1 MLDLD
6 AKPVSGDESLESYF
20 LRFMRSLLELF
31 SSDRGMQEERLAF
44 IIRSLLI
51 LHRSFLLLLLL
62 LPTKIPHWTSCD
74 IVSNLDSL
82 GMLQAAVSFAE
93 R

>member
-51 LHRSFLLLLLL
+51 LHRSFLLLL
-62 LPTKIPHWTSCD
+62 PAKIPHWTSCD